1 MKSFFS
7 VLFFAL
13 VITACSQSKSKHI
26 TEFSQNDIKNAL
38 LVDVRTSEEYGLG
51 HLENS
56 KNVNVLNDSFV
67 SYFDSI
73 PKTKTIYVYCK
84 SGGRSAKA
92 AAKLTELGYNAIN
105 LEGGYDAVKEKNT
118 AKK

>member
-1 MKSFFS
+1 MKPFFNS
-7 VLFFAL
+7 LFILLFL
-13 VITACSQSKSKHI
+13 TACSQSKSKHI

-38 LVDVRTSEEYGLG
+38 LIDVRTSDEYGLG
-51 HLENS
+51 HLSNA
-56 KNVNVLNDSFV
+56 KNVDVLQNTFA

-92 AAKLTELGYNAIN
+92 VAKLTEMGYNAIN
-105 LEGGYDAVKEKNT
+105 LEGGYDAVKKENATK
-118 AKK
+118 